1 MNPVTLVLGLF
12 LIGTGFVTLIW
23 RLHDRSVHEAVA
35 LLRHT
40 GGNAGRG
47 VTGFVGL
54 LVPIVTSIAAGLAF
68 VAVGVL
74 GR

>member
-12 LIGTGFVTLIW
+12 LIGTGFVTLIR

-35 LLRHT
+35 LLQHT
-40 GGNAGRG
+40 GGDTGRA
-47 VTGFVGL
+47 VTGAVTL
-54 LVPIVTSIAAGLAF
+54 MVPIVTSISLGLAF
-68 VAVGVL
+68 LAVGVM